1 MKSPDRTRVLVLAAV
16 VIAVL
21 VVIAIAMG
29 VVARLTPVRG
39 IEASGTI
46 EATESDLS
54 PKVQGRLL
62 ELRVHDGDPVKKGQI
77 LAVLERRDPALNLEQ
92 ARANVAA
99 ALAQVTASQA
109 AYDLQAAT
117 YQTNLA
123 RASEGVSI
131 ARSSLGQ
138 AGENLDIEKKTA
150 ALAVDQ
156 AQAQFAAA
164 QSTYARANTNLSR
177 TRSLVATGDMP
188 RQALD
193 DATAAYATADAQM
206 RAARD
211 AVSLARANSSNVQ
224 IRQLGVLASRSQHR
238 QSIATLDSARAER
251 ELVAQRRAQV
261 LAAKGQLG
269 QARAALALAQN
280 QVDETDI
287 VAPFAGYV
295 ISHNFEVGD
304 LVAPGSAVMTIG
316 DLAHPYVYVFVS
328 ETDLPHVKTGARAD
342 ISVDGMPGRAFAGS
356 VTEISNTAEFTP
368 ENVQTKQDRI
378 DYLVFRVK
386 IQLRDT
392 TGSLKPGLPVDAVI
406 STSPSPR
413 P

>member
-1 MKSPDRTRVLVLAAV
+1 MKSPGRTRVLVLAAV

-21 VVIAIAMG
+21 VVIAIAVG

-62 ELRVHDGDPVKKGQI
+62 DLRVHDGDPVKKGQI
-77 LAVLERRDPALNLEQ
+77 LAVLERRDPALNLDQ
-92 ARANVAA
+92 ARANVAV

-123 RASEGVSI
+123 RAGEGVSI

-269 QARAALALAQN
+269 QARAALALAQD

-316 DLAHPYVYVFVS
+316 DLAHPYVYVYVS

-342 ISVDGMPGRAFAGS
+342 ISVDGMPGRTFAGT

-392 TGSLKPGLPVDAVI
+392 TGSLKPGLAVDAVI
-406 STSPSPR
+406 STSPSPQ

>member
-1 MKSPDRTRVLVLAAV
+1 MKTPGRTRVAILAGVIVAVL
-16 VIAVL
+16 VIAV
-21 VVIAIAMG
+21 VATG
-29 VVARLTPVRG
+29 VLARLKRAPG
-39 IEASGTI
+39 IAASGTI

-54 PKVQGRLL
+54 PKVQGRLAA
-62 ELRVHDGDPVKKGQI
+62 LRVHDGDAVKKGQI
-77 LAVLERRDPALNLEQ
+77 LAVLERSDPLLNLDQ
-92 ARANVAA
+92 ARAGVAA

-109 AYDLQAAT
+109 AYALQAAT
-117 YQTNLA
+117 YETNLA
-123 RASEGVSI
+123 QAGEGVSI

-138 AGENLDIEKKTA
+138 AGENLDIEEKA
-150 ALAVDQ
+150 VALAVDQ
-156 AQAQFAAA
+156 AQAQLASAR
-164 QSTYARANTNLSR
+164 SSYARASADLSR
-177 TRSLVATGDMP
+177 TRSLVGTGDMP

-193 DATAAYATADAQM
+193 DATAAYVSADAQM

-211 AVSLARANSSNVQ
+211 AVSLAKANRRNVR
-224 IRQLGVLASRSQHR
+224 IRQLGVFASRSQHR
-238 QSIATLDSARAER
+238 QSIATLDSAKAER
-251 ELVAQRRAQV
+251 DLVAQRRAQV
-261 LAAKGQLG
+261 LAAEGQLG

-304 LVAPGSAVMTIG
+304 LVAPGSAVMTVG
-316 DLAHPYVYVFVS
+316 DLAHPYVYVYVS

-342 ISVDGMPGRAFAGS
+342 ISVDGMPGRTFVGK
-356 VTEISNTAEFTP
+356 VTEISTSAEFTP

-386 IQLRDT
+386 IQLHDT

-406 STSPSPR
+406 GTSSSSPS
-413 P
+413 

>member
-1 MKSPDRTRVLVLAAV
+1 MKSPGRTRVLVLAAV

-21 VVIAIAMG
+21 VVIAIAVG

-54 PKVQGRLL
+54 PKLQGRLL
-62 ELRVHDGDPVKKGQI
+62 DLRVHDGDPVKKGQI
-77 LAVLERRDPALNLEQ
+77 LAVLERRDPALNLDQ
-92 ARANVAA
+92 ARANVAV

-123 RASEGVSI
+123 RAGEGVSI

-269 QARAALALAQN
+269 QARAALALAQD

-316 DLAHPYVYVFVS
+316 DLAHPYVYVYVS

-342 ISVDGMPGRAFAGS
+342 ISVDGMPGRTFAGT

-392 TGSLKPGLPVDAVI
+392 TGSLKPGLAVDAVI
-406 STSPSPR
+406 STSPSPQ

>member
-1 MKSPDRTRVLVLAAV
+1 MKSPGRTRVLIVA
-16 VIAVL
+16 AVL
-21 VVIAIAMG
+21 VAVLAVIVIAMG
-29 VVARLTPVRG
+29 VSARLAPVRG
-39 IEASGTI
+39 IDASGTI

-77 LAVLERRDPALNLEQ
+77 LAVLERRDPVLNLDQ

-117 YQTNLA
+117 YQTNVSQ
-123 RASEGVSI
+123 ASEGVSI

-156 AQAQFAAA
+156 AQAQLAAA

-193 DATAAYATADAQM
+193 DATAEYATADAQL

-211 AVSLARANSSNVQ
+211 AVSLAKANSSNVQ

-269 QARAALALAQN
+269 QARAAMALAQN

-295 ISHNFEVGD
+295 ISHNFEAGD

-316 DLAHPYVYVFVS
+316 DLAHPYVYVYVS
-328 ETDLPHVKTGARAD
+328 ETDLPHVKTGARAE
-342 ISVDGMPGRAFAGS
+342 ISVDGLPGRQFAGR

-378 DYLVFRVK
+378 EYLVFRVK
-386 IQLRDT
+386 IQLHDT

-406 STSPSPR
+406 STSPSP

>member
-1 MKSPDRTRVLVLAAV
+1 MKFPGRTRVLIFAAV
-16 VIAVL
+16 FAAL

-29 VVARLTPVRG
+29 VVARLAPVRG

-54 PKVQGRLL
+54 PKVEGRLL
-62 ELRVHDGDPVKKGQI
+62 ELRVRDGDAVKKGQI
-77 LAVLERRDPALNLEQ
+77 LAVLERRDPMLNLDQ
-92 ARANVAA
+92 ARANVSA
-99 ALAQVTASQA
+99 ALAQVTASRA

-138 AGENLDIEKKTA
+138 AGENLDIERKTA

-316 DLAHPYVYVFVS
+316 DLAHPYVYVYVS

-342 ISVDGMPGRAFAGS
+342 ISVDGMPGRAFAGT

-406 STSPSPR
+406 GTSPSPQ